1 MSGILVLDFIMFLDG
16 GYFGRKWYARKLNK
30 YLCFNEKK
38 IQRSILIELVLI
50 TNNVTNQ
57 KEIYT
62 HRK

>member
-16 GYFGRKWYARKLNK
+16 GYLEGRWSARKLNK

-38 IQRSILIELVLI
+38 IQRSILIKLVLI